1 MTRVSKK
8 EVLRMLFQQVLNG
21 LTNGSLYA
29 LMAVGVT
36 MVYKSLGMLNFAHG
50 DTMMIGTFLTLTFVQ
65 LGLPFPVA
73 IVIGIAAA
81 AIIGFLLE
89 RLILR
94 RVQFSS
100 FVNLLIATVGVSY
113 VLRNT
118 AMVIWGTNPQLFP
131 SMFPAGLIN
140 LGSFT
145 ITPQSIGIILIS
157 LALITGLHF
166 FFTKVKVGK
175 CMTIASSDPEGAAM
189 MGVNV
194 THMRFLTFG
203 ISAGL
208 AAIAGIMIAP
218 LTYARVDMSAT
229 IGMKA
234 FAAAILG
241 GIGNLW
247 GALLGGIILGI
258 VEALGSAYIS
268 TAYRDAFSF
277 IILFIVLFVKPTGLL
292 NKKIENK
299 L

>member
-1 MTRVSKK
+1 
-8 EVLRMLFQQVLNG
+8 MLFQQVLNG

-36 MVYKSLGMLNFAHG
+36 MVYKSLGMLNFTHG
-50 DTMMIGTFLTLTFVQ
+50 DVMMVGTFITLTFS
-65 LGLPFPVA
+65 LMGIPFYVA
-73 IVIGIAAA
+73 IVLGIASAA
-81 AIIGFLLE
+81 VLGFLLE
-89 RLILR
+89 RIILR
-94 RVQFSS
+94 KVKFSS

-118 AMVIWGTNPQLFP
+118 AMVVWGTSPQLFP
-131 SMFPAGLIN
+131 SMFPAKLIRI
-140 LGSFT
+140 GSFT

-157 LALITGLHF
+157 LALITGLHL
-166 FFTKVKVGK
+166 FFTRVKVGK
-175 CMTIASSDPEGAAM
+175 CMQLANSDPEGAAM

-194 THMRFLTFG
+194 TYMRFLTFG

-234 FAAAILG
+234 FEAAILG

-247 GALLGGIILGI
+247 GALLGGVILGI

-277 IILFIVLFVKPTGLL
+277 IILFVVLFVKPTGLL

>member
-1 MTRVSKK
+1 
-8 EVLRMLFQQVLNG
+8 MLFQQVLNG

-50 DTMMIGTFLTLTFVQ
+50 DVMMVGTFITLTFS
-65 LGLPFPVA
+65 LMGIPFYVA
-73 IVIGIAAA
+73 IVLGIASAA
-81 AIIGFLLE
+81 VLGFLLE
-89 RLILR
+89 RIILR
-94 RVQFSS
+94 KVKFSS

-118 AMVIWGTNPQLFP
+118 AMVVWGTSPQLFP
-131 SMFPAGLIN
+131 SMFPAKLIRI
-140 LGSFT
+140 GSFT

-157 LALITGLHF
+157 LALITGLHL
-166 FFTKVKVGK
+166 FFTRVKVGK
-175 CMTIASSDPEGAAM
+175 CMQLANSDPEGAAM

-194 THMRFLTFG
+194 TYMRFLTFG

-247 GALLGGIILGI
+247 GALLGGVILGI

-268 TAYRDAFSF
+268 TAYWDAFSF
-277 IILFIVLFVKPTGLL
+277 IILFVVLFVKPTGLL

>member
-1 MTRVSKK
+1 
-8 EVLRMLFQQVLNG
+8 MLFQQVLNG

-50 DTMMIGTFLTLTFVQ
+50 DIMMVGTFICLTFINLGIPIWLSLI
-65 LGLPFPVA
+65 LGL
-73 IVIGIAAA
+73 ICAAGL
-81 AIIGFLLE
+81 GFGLE

-94 RVQFSS
+94 KVKFSS

-118 AMVIWGTNPQLFP
+118 AMVIWGTNPRLFP
-131 SMFPAGLIN
+131 SLFPAKMIKFSN
-140 LGSFT
+140 FT
-145 ITPQSIGIILIS
+145 ITSQSVGVIVIS
-157 LALITGLHF
+157 LAIITGLHL

-175 CMTIASSDPEGAAM
+175 CMQLASSDPEGAQM
-189 MGVNV
+189 MGINV
-194 THMRFLTFG
+194 SHMRFLTFG
-203 ISAGL
+203 ISAVL
-208 AAIAGIMIAP
+208 ATIAGILIAP
-218 LTYARVDMSAT
+218 MTYARVDMSAT
-229 IGMKA
+229 IGTKA

-247 GALLGGIILGI
+247 GSLLGGLILGI
-258 VEALGSAYIS
+258 VEAVGSAYIS

-277 IILFIVLFVKPTGLL
+277 IVLFIVLFVKPTGLL

>member
-1 MTRVSKK
+1 
-8 EVLRMLFQQVLNG
+8 MLFQQVLNG

-50 DTMMIGTFLTLTFVQ
+50 DVMMVGTFITLTFS
-65 LGLPFPVA
+65 LMGIPFYVA
-73 IVIGIAAA
+73 IVLGIASAA
-81 AIIGFLLE
+81 VLGFLLE
-89 RLILR
+89 RIILR
-94 RVQFSS
+94 KVKFSS

-118 AMVIWGTNPQLFP
+118 AMVVWGTSPQLFP
-131 SMFPAGLIN
+131 SMFPAKLIRI
-140 LGSFT
+140 GSFT

-157 LALITGLHF
+157 LALITGLHL
-166 FFTKVKVGK
+166 FFTRVKVGK
-175 CMTIASSDPEGAAM
+175 CMQLANSDPEGAAM

-194 THMRFLTFG
+194 TYMRFLTFG

-218 LTYARVDMSAT
+218 LTYARVDMSTT

-247 GALLGGIILGI
+247 GALLGGVILGI

-277 IILFIVLFVKPTGLL
+277 IILFVVLFVKPTGLL

>member
-1 MTRVSKK
+1 
-8 EVLRMLFQQVLNG
+8 MLFQQVLNG

-50 DTMMIGTFLTLTFVQ
+50 DVMMVGTFITLTFS
-65 LGLPFPVA
+65 LMGIPFYVA
-73 IVIGIAAA
+73 IVLGIASAA
-81 AIIGFLLE
+81 VLGFLLE
-89 RLILR
+89 RIILR
-94 RVQFSS
+94 KVKFSS

-118 AMVIWGTNPQLFP
+118 AMVVWGTSPQLFP
-131 SMFPAGLIN
+131 SMFPAKLIRI
-140 LGSFT
+140 GSFT

-157 LALITGLHF
+157 LALITGLHL
-166 FFTKVKVGK
+166 FFTRVKVGK
-175 CMTIASSDPEGAAM
+175 CMQLANSDPEGAAM

-194 THMRFLTFG
+194 TYMRFLTFG

-218 LTYARVDMSAT
+218 LTYAGVDMSAT

-247 GALLGGIILGI
+247 GALLGGVILGI

-277 IILFIVLFVKPTGLL
+277 IILFVVLFVKPTGLL

>member
-1 MTRVSKK
+1 
-8 EVLRMLFQQVLNG
+8 MLFQQILNG

-50 DTMMIGTFLTLTFVQ
+50 DIMMVGTFITLTFITK
-65 LGLPFPVA
+65 LGLPFYV
-73 IVIGIAAA
+73 
-81 AIIGFLLE
+81 
-89 RLILR
+89 
-94 RVQFSS
+94 S
-100 FVNLLIATVGVSY
+100 LIATVGVSY
-113 VLRNT
+113 VLRN
-118 AMVIWGTNPQLFP
+118 ASMVIWGTNPQLFP
-131 SMFPAGLIN
+131 SMFPSELIEI
-140 LGSFT
+140 GEFR
-145 ITPQSIGIILIS
+145 ITPQSIGIIIIS
-157 LALITGLHF
+157 LAIITGLHF
-166 FFTKVKVGK
+166 FFTKVKIGK
-175 CMTIASSDPEGAAM
+175 CMQLANSDPEGAAM

-194 THMRFLTFG
+194 TYMRFLTFG
-203 ISAGL
+203 ISAAL
-208 AAIAGIMIAP
+208 ACIAGVMIAP

-258 VEALGSAYIS
+258 VEAVGSAYIS

>member
-1 MTRVSKK
+1 
-8 EVLRMLFQQVLNG
+8 MLFQQVLNG

-50 DTMMIGTFLTLTFVQ
+50 DVMMVGTFITLTFS
-65 LGLPFPVA
+65 LMGIPFYVA
-73 IVIGIAAA
+73 IVLGIASAA
-81 AIIGFLLE
+81 VLGFLLE
-89 RLILR
+89 RIILR
-94 RVQFSS
+94 KVKFSS

-118 AMVIWGTNPQLFP
+118 AMVVWGTSPQLFP
-131 SMFPAGLIN
+131 SMFPAKLIRI
-140 LGSFT
+140 GSFT

-157 LALITGLHF
+157 LALITGLHL
-166 FFTKVKVGK
+166 FFTRIKVGK
-175 CMTIASSDPEGAAM
+175 CMQLANSDPEGAAM

-194 THMRFLTFG
+194 TYMRFLTFG

-247 GALLGGIILGI
+247 GALLGGVILGI

-277 IILFIVLFVKPTGLL
+277 IILFVVLFVKPTGLL

>member
-1 MTRVSKK
+1 
-8 EVLRMLFQQVLNG
+8 MLFQQVLNG

-50 DTMMIGTFLTLTFVQ
+50 DVMMVGTFITLTFS
-65 LGLPFPVA
+65 LMGIPFYVA
-73 IVIGIAAA
+73 IVLGIASAA
-81 AIIGFLLE
+81 VLGFLLE
-89 RLILR
+89 RIILR
-94 RVQFSS
+94 KVKFSS

-118 AMVIWGTNPQLFP
+118 AMVVWGTSPQLFP
-131 SMFPAGLIN
+131 SMFPAKLIRI
-140 LGSFT
+140 GSFT

-157 LALITGLHF
+157 LALITGLHL
-166 FFTKVKVGK
+166 FFTRVKVGK
-175 CMTIASSDPEGAAM
+175 CMQLANSDPEGAAM

-194 THMRFLTFG
+194 TYMRFLTFG

-247 GALLGGIILGI
+247 GALLGGVILGI

-277 IILFIVLFVKPTGLL
+277 IILFINVKA
-292 NKKIENK
+292 
-299 L
+299 

>member
-1 MTRVSKK
+1 
-8 EVLRMLFQQVLNG
+8 MLFQQVLNG

-50 DTMMIGTFLTLTFVQ
+50 DTMMIGTFITLAFVQ
-65 LGLPFPVA
+65 MNIPFYIAILLG
-73 IVIGIAAA
+73 ISCAAVL
-81 AIIGFLLE
+81 GFLLE
-89 RLILR
+89 RIILR
-94 RVQFSS
+94 KVKFSS

-118 AMVIWGTNPQLFP
+118 GMVIWGTSPQVFP
-131 SMFPAGLIN
+131 SIFPETLIQIGN
-140 LGSFT
+140 FNV
-145 ITPQSIGIILIS
+145 TPQSIGIILSS
-157 LALITGLHF
+157 LLIITGLHL
-166 FFTKVKVGK
+166 FFTRVKVGK
-175 CMTIASSDPEGAAM
+175 CMQLASSDPEGASM

-194 THMRFLTFG
+194 AYMRFLTFG

-247 GALLGGIILGI
+247 GALLGGVLLGI
-258 VEALGSAYIS
+258 VEAVGAAYIS

>member
-1 MTRVSKK
+1 
-8 EVLRMLFQQVLNG
+8 MLIQQILNG

-50 DTMMIGTFLTLTFVQ
+50 DIMMVGTFVCLTFITS
-65 LGLPFPVA
+65 LGLPMWLS
-73 IVIGIAAA
+73 VILALAFAALL
-81 AIIGFLLE
+81 GFGLE
-89 RLILR
+89 RVILR
-94 RVQFSS
+94 KVKFSS

-118 AMVIWGTNPQLFP
+118 GMVIWGTNPQLFP
-131 SMFPAGLIN
+131 SMFPEGF
-140 LGSFT
+140 FT
-145 ITPQSIGIILIS
+145 MGAFRITKQAVGVICIS
-157 LALITGLHF
+157 LAIIIGLHL

-175 CMTIASSDPEGAAM
+175 CMQLASSDPEGAQM
-189 MGVNV
+189 MGINVNR
-194 THMRFLTFG
+194 MRFLTFG
-203 ISAGL
+203 ISAVL
-208 AAIAGIMIAP
+208 ATIAGIMIAP
-218 LTYARVDMSAT
+218 MTYARVDMSAT

-247 GALLGGIILGI
+247 GSLLGGIILGI
-258 VEALGSAYIS
+258 VEAVGSAYIS

-277 IILFIVLFVKPTGLL
+277 IVLFIVLFVKPTGLL
-292 NKKIENK
+292 NRKIENK

>member
-1 MTRVSKK
+1 
-8 EVLRMLFQQVLNG
+8 MLFQQVLNG

-50 DTMMIGTFLTLTFVQ
+50 DTMMVGTFITLTFVQ
-65 LGLPFPVA
+65 MGMPFYLAVLFGTA
-73 IVIGIAAA
+73 CAAVL
-81 AIIGFLLE
+81 GFLLE
-89 RLILR
+89 RIILR
-94 RVQFSS
+94 KVKFSS

-118 AMVIWGTNPQLFP
+118 GMVIWGTSPQLFP
-131 SMFPAGLIN
+131 SMFPETLIKIGN
-140 LGSFT
+140 FN
-145 ITPQSIGIILIS
+145 ITPQSIGIIIIS
-157 LALITGLHF
+157 LAIITGLHL
-166 FFTKVKVGK
+166 FFTRVKVGK
-175 CMTIASSDPEGAAM
+175 CMQLASSDAEGAAM

-194 THMRFLTFG
+194 AYMRFLTFG

-247 GALLGGIILGI
+247 GALLGGVILGI
-258 VEALGSAYIS
+258 VEAVGAAYIS

>member
-1 MTRVSKK
+1 
-8 EVLRMLFQQVLNG
+8 MLFQQVLNG

-50 DTMMIGTFLTLTFVQ
+50 DTMMIGTFITLTFIQ
-65 LGLPFPVA
+65 MGIPFYLA
-73 IVIGIAAA
+73 ALLGIACAA
-81 AIIGFLLE
+81 VLGFLLE
-89 RLILR
+89 RIILR
-94 RVQFSS
+94 KVKFSS

-118 AMVIWGTNPQLFP
+118 GMVIWGTSPQLFP
-131 SMFPAGLIN
+131 SMFPEKLIRI
-140 LGSFT
+140 GSFN

-157 LALITGLHF
+157 LAIITGLHL
-166 FFTKVKVGK
+166 FFTRVKVGK
-175 CMTIASSDPEGAAM
+175 CMQLASSDAEGAAM

-194 THMRFLTFG
+194 AYMRFLTFG

-247 GALLGGIILGI
+247 GALLGI
-258 VEALGSAYIS
+258 VEAVGAAYIS

>member
-1 MTRVSKK
+1 
-8 EVLRMLFQQVLNG
+8 MLFQQVLNG

-50 DTMMIGTFLTLTFVQ
+50 DVMMVGTFITLTFS
-65 LGLPFPVA
+65 LMGIPFYVA
-73 IVIGIAAA
+73 IVLGIASAA
-81 AIIGFLLE
+81 VLGFLLE
-89 RLILR
+89 RIILR
-94 RVQFSS
+94 KVKFSS

-118 AMVIWGTNPQLFP
+118 AMVVWGTSPQLFL
-131 SMFPAGLIN
+131 SMFPAKLIRI
-140 LGSFT
+140 GSFT

-157 LALITGLHF
+157 LALITGLHL
-166 FFTKVKVGK
+166 FFTRVKVGK
-175 CMTIASSDPEGAAM
+175 CMQLANSDPEGAAM

-194 THMRFLTFG
+194 TYMRFLTFG

-247 GALLGGIILGI
+247 GALLGGVILGI

-277 IILFIVLFVKPTGLL
+277 IILFVVLFVKPTGLL

>member
-1 MTRVSKK
+1 
-8 EVLRMLFQQVLNG
+8 MLFQQVLIG

-50 DTMMIGTFLTLTFVQ
+50 DVMMVGTFITLTFTQ
-65 LGLPFPVA
+65 MGIPFYAA
-73 IVIGIAAA
+73 IVLGIASA
-81 AIIGFLLE
+81 AILGFLLE
-89 RLILR
+89 RIILR
-94 RVQFSS
+94 KVKFSS

-118 AMVIWGTNPQLFP
+118 AMVIWGTSPQLFP
-131 SMFPAGLIN
+131 SMFPAQLIRIGN
-140 LGSFT
+140 FT

-157 LALITGLHF
+157 LALITGLHM

-175 CMTIASSDPEGAAM
+175 CMQLANSDPEGAAM

-194 THMRFLTFG
+194 TYMRFLTFG

-247 GALLGGIILGI
+247 GALLGGVILGI

>member
-1 MTRVSKK
+1 
-8 EVLRMLFQQVLNG
+8 MLFQQVLNG

-50 DTMMIGTFLTLTFVQ
+50 DVMMVGTFITLTFS
-65 LGLPFPVA
+65 LMGIPFYVA
-73 IVIGIAAA
+73 SVLGIASAA
-81 AIIGFLLE
+81 VLGFLLE
-89 RLILR
+89 RIILR
-94 RVQFSS
+94 KVKFSS

-118 AMVIWGTNPQLFP
+118 AMVVWGTSPQLFP
-131 SMFPAGLIN
+131 SMFPAKLIRI
-140 LGSFT
+140 GSFT

-157 LALITGLHF
+157 LALITGLHL
-166 FFTKVKVGK
+166 FFTRVKVGK
-175 CMTIASSDPEGAAM
+175 CMQLANSDPEGAAM

-194 THMRFLTFG
+194 TYMRFLTFG

-247 GALLGGIILGI
+247 GALLGGVILGI

-277 IILFIVLFVKPTGLL
+277 IILFVVLFVKPTGLL

>member
-1 MTRVSKK
+1 
-8 EVLRMLFQQVLNG
+8 MLFQQVLNG

-50 DTMMIGTFLTLTFVQ
+50 DTMMIGTFITLSFITMGIPFY
-65 LGLPFPVA
+65 LALPAGVA
-73 IVIGIAAA
+73 CA
-81 AIIGFLLE
+81 AILGFLLE
-89 RLILR
+89 RLIMR
-94 RVQFSS
+94 KVKFSS

-118 AMVIWGTNPQLFP
+118 GMVIWGTSPQLFP
-131 SMFPAGLIN
+131 SMFPETLLKIGN
-140 LGSFT
+140 FT
-145 ITPQSIGIILIS
+145 VTPQSIGIILIS
-157 LALITGLHF
+157 LAIITGLHL

-175 CMTIASSDPEGAAM
+175 CMQLASSDPEGAAM

-194 THMRFLTFG
+194 AYMRFLTFG
-203 ISAGL
+203 ISAAL

-247 GALLGGIILGI
+247 GALLGGVILGI
-258 VEALGSAYIS
+258 VEAVGAAYIS

>member
-1 MTRVSKK
+1 
-8 EVLRMLFQQVLNG
+8 MLFQQVLNG

-50 DTMMIGTFLTLTFVQ
+50 DVMMVGTFITLTFS
-65 LGLPFPVA
+65 LMGIPFYVA
-73 IVIGIAAA
+73 IVLGIASAA
-81 AIIGFLLE
+81 VLGFLLE
-89 RLILR
+89 RIMLR
-94 RVQFSS
+94 KVTFSS

-118 AMVIWGTNPQLFP
+118 AMVVWGTSPQLFP
-131 SMFPAGLIN
+131 SMFPAKLIRI
-140 LGSFT
+140 GSFT

-157 LALITGLHF
+157 LALITGLHL
-166 FFTKVKVGK
+166 FFTRVKVGK
-175 CMTIASSDPEGAAM
+175 CMQLANSDPEGAAM

-194 THMRFLTFG
+194 TYMRFLTFG

-247 GALLGGIILGI
+247 GALLGGVILGI

-277 IILFIVLFVKPTGLL
+277 IILFVVLFVKPTGLL

>member
-1 MTRVSKK
+1 
-8 EVLRMLFQQVLNG
+8 MLFQQILNG

-50 DTMMIGTFLTLTFVQ
+50 DIMMVGTFITLTFITK
-65 LGLPFPVA
+65 LGLPFYVSVPL
-73 IVIGIAAA
+73 GIICAAGL
-81 AIIGFLLE
+81 GFLLE
-89 RLILR
+89 RVILR
-94 RVQFSS
+94 KVKFSS

-113 VLRNT
+113 VLRN
-118 AMVIWGTNPQLFP
+118 ASMVIWGTNPQLFP
-131 SMFPAGLIN
+131 SMFPSELIEI
-140 LGSFT
+140 GEFR
-145 ITPQSIGIILIS
+145 ITPQSIGIIIIS
-157 LALITGLHF
+157 LAIITGLHF
-166 FFTKVKVGK
+166 FFTKVKIGK
-175 CMTIASSDPEGAAM
+175 CMQLANSDPEGAAM
-189 MGVNV
+189 RGVNV
-194 THMRFLTFG
+194 TYMRFLTFG
-203 ISAGL
+203 ISAAL
-208 AAIAGIMIAP
+208 ACIAGVMIAP

-258 VEALGSAYIS
+258 VEAVGSAYIS